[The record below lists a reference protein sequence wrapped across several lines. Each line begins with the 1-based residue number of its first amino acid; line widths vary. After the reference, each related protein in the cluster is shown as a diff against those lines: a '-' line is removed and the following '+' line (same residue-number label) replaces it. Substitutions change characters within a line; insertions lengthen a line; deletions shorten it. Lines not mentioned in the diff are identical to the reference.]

1 MTKLPPLNTLR
12 CFEAA
17 ARHRSFSRAADELHI
32 TQSAVSH
39 QVRQLEEWC
48 GVPLFVRHGRTTA
61 PTERGEELARSLAE
75 AFSVVQEACKR
86 VRLTDQRP
94 PLTVAVLPSIGTI
107 WLVPQMQEFFSKYP
121 EIPVKIVYSIH
132 NQRLAFDD
140 VDIAIVWGAGAG
152 QGGNVTRLFSGETVA
167 VLNAALMEKHGP
179 FLKPDQLLSLPILH
193 DTDVS
198 GWQRYFRKAGVRHS
212 GILSGPHFE
221 DFNLL
226 RAAVLAGQGVA
237 LCPRSIIEGDL
248 ASRRLAAIFP
258 DIAIN
263 EDHGYWLVEP
273 DDPER
278 RTPTVAAFKQWILE
292 KAAGTQA

>member
-1 MTKLPPLNTLR
+1 MSKLPPLNTLR

-17 ARHRSFSRAADELHI
+17 ARHKSFSRAALELHI

-48 GVPLFVRHGRTTA
+48 GTPLFVRQGRVTE
-61 PTERGEELARSLAE
+61 PTERGEDLARSLAE
-75 AFSVVQEACKR
+75 AFAIVQDACKR
-86 VRLTDQRP
+86 VRSADLKP

-107 WLVPQMQEFFSKYP
+107 WLVPQMQEFFSTYP
-121 EIPVKIVYSIH
+121 DIPVKVVYSIH
-132 NQRLAFDD
+132 NQPLAFDD
-140 VDIAIVWGAGAG
+140 VDIGIVWGAGAG

-167 VLNAALMEKHGP
+167 VLNSALLEKHGP
-179 FLKPDQLLSLPILH
+179 FEKPEQLLGLPMLH

-198 GWQRYFRKAGVRHS
+198 GWQRYLKKAGVRHS

-237 LCPRSIIEGDL
+237 LCPRSIIAGDI
-248 ASRRLAAIFP
+248 ASGRLAEIFP
-258 DIAIN
+258 DLAIN

-273 DDPER
+273 DDPDR
-278 RTPTVAAFKQWILE
+278 RTPAIAAFKQWILE
-292 KAAGTQA
+292 KAQA